1 MARDRF
7 LKGATLLAGA
17 TIVSKLIGALY
28 RIPLTNILGAEGI
41 GLYQLIFPLY
51 ALVLTLSSGAVPN
64 AVAIVVSGAYSSDIE
79 SAKKRMSISLRVITI
94 IGIGFAVLMA
104 CLAYP
109 LSLLQRNEEAV
120 FGYLAIAPAVAVVS
134 AVSVYRGYFQG
145 KKNMRPTSISNIVEG
160 VVKLVVG
167 LLAAWLL
174 KPLGT
179 LYSVIGALVG
189 VTVSEIV
196 TLIVLGG
203 IFKKTEGKLPR
214 LKDSGDYKD
223 GLKSV
228 LRVSVPMAI
237 CGVIANLTQFIDSVA
252 VVPFLEY
259 VGKSASEATKEYG
272 LFSGPVSSLI
282 SLPVVVGICLSVA
295 IIPSVSTDK
304 NNLDID
310 GIKGKTS
317 SAVKLALSIGLP
329 FAAFFA
335 VAAEGIISCLYPTFS
350 AEEVGVTATLLRIT
364 SVSCSALL
372 LGQILVA
379 VMQALGYIKIPI
391 RNYAIGAVVKVTLDF
406 FLMPYIGVY
415 GVAVASA
422 VNAVLTLVLNAVS
435 YIRLTGR
442 PTLSIKVVAAIV
454 LSTSIIS
461 AVGVVLVEF
470 SLPAVGAIVSG
481 AVGVALY
488 IVLVATFGVFS
499 DEELSGLPLGKG
511 IKELFNIICGT

>member
-1 MARDRF
+1 MTRDRF

-64 AVAIVVSGAYSSDIE
+64 AVAIVVSGAYASDAE
-79 SAKKRMSISLRVITI
+79 SAKKRMAIALRVITG
-94 IGIGFAVLMA
+94 IGIGFVVLMA

-109 LSLLQRNEEAV
+109 LSLLQRNKEAV

-145 KKNMRPTSISNIVEG
+145 KKNMRPTSVSNIVEA
-160 VVKLVVG
+160 VVKLSVG

-196 TLIVLGG
+196 TLVVLYA
-203 IFKKTEGKLPR
+203 IFRKNEGRLPR
-214 LKDSGDYKD
+214 LDKSDDYRIS
-223 GLKSV
+223 LKAV

-237 CGVIANLTQFIDSVA
+237 CGVIANLTQFIDSIA

-259 VGKSASEATKEYG
+259 VGTSSTEATEKYG

-304 NNLDID
+304 ERLDID

-317 SAVKLALSIGLP
+317 SAIKLSLAIGLP
-329 FAAFFA
+329 FAAFFLI
-335 VAAEGIISCLYPTFS
+335 AADGIIACLYPTFS
-350 AEEVGVTATLLRIT
+350 AEEIATAATLLRIA
-364 SVSCSALL
+364 SVSSVSLL

-391 RNYAIGAVVKVTLDF
+391 RNYAVGATVKVALDF
-406 FLMPYIGVY
+406 ILMPYIGVY

-422 VNAVLTLVLNAVS
+422 VNAVTTLILNATS

-442 PTLSIKVVAAIV
+442 PASELRPLAAIC
-454 LSTSIIS
+454 LSTAIIS
-461 AVGVVLVEF
+461 AVGVVMVKC
-470 SLPAVGAIVSG
+470 SPPVVGALLSG
-481 AVGVALY
+481 VLGVALY
-488 IVLVATFGVFS
+488 VVLAAELKIFS
-499 DEELSGLPLGKG
+499 DEELLGLPLGKR
-511 IKELFNIICGT
+511 IKELFNIICGG